1 MPGFLVRM
9 AISAFALW
17 VASAIVPGMTIV
29 GTPTLLAAAL
39 LLGVVNAVLR
49 PLAILL
55 TLPFTILTL
64 GLFILVVNAAMLGLV
79 AALLDGMT
87 LSGFGAALLGSLVV
101 SIVGALASWT
111 IGPTGRFEIMVIERR
126 SAP

>member
-29 GTPTLLAAAL
+29 GTPTLLLAAL
-39 LLGVVNAVLR
+39 LLGLVNAVLR
-49 PLAILL
+49 PLALLL
-55 TLPFTILTL
+55 TLPFTIVTL

-87 LSGFGAALLGSLVV
+87 ISGFGAALLGALVV
-101 SIVGALASWT
+101 SFVSSAVSWT
-111 IGPTGRFEIMVIERR
+111 IGPSGRFEIMVIERR
-126 SAP
+126 